1 MAKKTLA
8 YFIGIYFLAGSLV
21 LPLGDFSLIRD
32 LPQMYRAYERL
43 ATPDDRSIIDFIGD
57 YLLGGKAIFGHNKN
71 DLPETGKSAVQFQ
84 HAAGFCTIVSIHS
97 QTITTIVADAIIS
110 HPDIITP
117 VNTSEFH
124 NELFR
129 PPLNTLS

>member
-1 MAKKTLA
+1 MAKKALA
-8 YFIGIYFLAGSLV
+8 YFFSFYFLLGSIL
-21 LPLGDFSLIRD
+21 LPLGDFSLIKD
-32 LPQMYRAYERL
+32 LPRMYHAYEKIADPNERGV
-43 ATPDDRSIIDFIGD
+43 ADFIGD

-71 DLPETGKSAVQFQ
+71 DIPENSQSNVQFQ
-84 HAAGFCTIVSIHS
+84 HAAGFCSIVSIQS
-97 QTITTIVADAIIS
+97 QTITIIIADAVITQ
-110 HPDIITP
+110 PDVFTP